1 MIPPGIAGRVC
12 FPLALRR
19 MHDAVSSAVVH
30 ALLSAR
36 SEVEAAFAGTL
47 DADAALATAA
57 AALSAHGDDPLLLT
71 ALGAV
76 ACDRAQYAHA
86 REVLQRALALGSDD
100 RHAAFNLGVALLN
113 TGRAAQARAAFEQA
127 RTMAAS
133 PFTWEAWF
141 DPQAH

>member
-1 MIPPGIAGRVC
+1 
-12 FPLALRR
+12 
-19 MHDAVSSAVVH
+19 MHDDVSSAVVH

-36 SEVEAAFAGTL
+36 SEVEAAFAGTR
-47 DADAALATAA
+47 DADAALATATA
-57 AALSAHGDDPLLLT
+57 TLEAALSGHSEDPLLLT
-71 ALGAV
+71 GLGAV
-76 ACDRAQYAHA
+76 ACDRAQYARA

-113 TGRAAQARAAFEQA
+113 TGRTAQARAAFEQA

>member
-1 MIPPGIAGRVC
+1 
-12 FPLALRR
+12 
-19 MHDAVSSAVVH
+19 MHTPTSSAVVP
-30 ALLSAR
+30 ALRSAR
-36 SEVEAAFAGTL
+36 SEVEAAFAGTR
-47 DADAALATAA
+47 DADTALATATA
-57 AALSAHGDDPLLLT
+57 TLEAALSAHGEDALLLT

-113 TGRAAQARAAFEQA
+113 TGRMAQARAAFEQA

>member
-1 MIPPGIAGRVC
+1 
-12 FPLALRR
+12 

-30 ALLSAR
+30 ALRSAR
-36 SEVEAAFAGTL
+36 SEVEAAFAGAR

-57 AALSAHGDDPLLLT
+57 ATLEAALSAHGDDPLLLT
-71 ALGAV
+71 GLGAV

-86 REVLQRALALGSDD
+86 REVLKRALALGSDD

-113 TGRAAQARAAFEQA
+113 TGRMAQARAAFEQA

-133 PFTWEAWF
+133 PFTWDAWF

>member
-1 MIPPGIAGRVC
+1 
-12 FPLALRR
+12 

-30 ALLSAR
+30 ALRSAR
-36 SEVEAAFAGTL
+36 SEVEAAFAGTR

-57 AALSAHGDDPLLLT
+57 ATLEAALSAHGDDPLLLT
-71 ALGAV
+71 GLGAV
-76 ACDRAQYAHA
+76 ACDRAQYARA

-100 RHAAFNLGVALLN
+100 RHAAFNLAVALLN
-113 TGRAAQARAAFEQA
+113 TGRMAQARAAFEQA

>member
-1 MIPPGIAGRVC
+1 
-12 FPLALRR
+12 
-19 MHDAVSSAVVH
+19 MHDAVSSAAVH

-36 SEVEAAFAGTL
+36 SEVEAAFAGTR
-47 DADAALATAA
+47 DADTALATAA
-57 AALSAHGDDPLLLT
+57 ATLEAALSVHGDAPLLLT

-76 ACDRAQYAHA
+76 ACDRAQYADA

-113 TGRAAQARAAFEQA
+113 TGRTAQARAAFEQA

>member
-1 MIPPGIAGRVC
+1 
-12 FPLALRR
+12 
-19 MHDAVSSAVVH
+19 MHTPTSSAVVH
-30 ALLSAR
+30 ALRSAR
-36 SEVEAAFAGTL
+36 SEVEAAFAGTR
-47 DADAALATAA
+47 DADTALATATA
-57 AALSAHGDDPLLLT
+57 TLEAALSAHGEDALLLT

-100 RHAAFNLGVALLN
+100 RHAAFNLGVALIN
-113 TGRAAQARAAFEQA
+113 TGRIAQARAAFEQA
-127 RTMAAS
+127 RTMAAA

>member
-1 MIPPGIAGRVC
+1 
-12 FPLALRR
+12 

-36 SEVEAAFAGTL
+36 SEVEAAFAGTR
-47 DADAALATAA
+47 DADAALATATA
-57 AALSAHGDDPLLLT
+57 TLEAALSAHSKDPLLLT
-71 ALGAV
+71 GLGAV
-76 ACDRAQYAHA
+76 ACDRAQYARA

-113 TGRAAQARAAFEQA
+113 TGRTAQARAAFEQA

>member
-1 MIPPGIAGRVC
+1 MD
-12 FPLALRR
+12 
-19 MHDAVSSAVVH
+19 DAVSPAVVH

-36 SEVEAAFAGTL
+36 SEVEAAFAGTR
-47 DADAALATAA
+47 DADTSLATAA
-57 AALSAHGDDPLLLT
+57 ATLEAALSAHGEDALLLT

-113 TGRAAQARAAFEQA
+113 TGRMAQARAAFEQA

>member
-1 MIPPGIAGRVC
+1 
-12 FPLALRR
+12 
-19 MHDAVSSAVVH
+19 MHTPTSSAVVH
-30 ALLSAR
+30 ALRSAR
-36 SEVEAAFAGTL
+36 SEVEAAFAGTR
-47 DADAALATAA
+47 DADTALATATA
-57 AALSAHGDDPLLLT
+57 TLEAALSAHGEDALLLT

-76 ACDRAQYAHA
+76 ACDCAQYAHA

-100 RHAAFNLGVALLN
+100 RHAAFNLGVALIN
-113 TGRAAQARAAFEQA
+113 TGRMAQARAAFEQA

>member
-1 MIPPGIAGRVC
+1 
-12 FPLALRR
+12 

-36 SEVEAAFAGTL
+36 SEVEAAFAGTR
-47 DADAALATAA
+47 DADAALATATA
-57 AALSAHGDDPLLLT
+57 TLEAALSAHSEDPLLLT
-71 ALGAV
+71 GLGAV
-76 ACDRAQYAHA
+76 ACDRAQYVRA

-113 TGRAAQARAAFEQA
+113 TGRTAQARAAFEQA

>member
-1 MIPPGIAGRVC
+1 
-12 FPLALRR
+12 
-19 MHDAVSSAVVH
+19 MHDAVSSVVVH

-36 SEVEAAFAGTL
+36 SEVEAAFAGTR
-47 DADAALATAA
+47 DADAALATATA
-57 AALSAHGDDPLLLT
+57 TLEAALSAHSEDPLLLT
-71 ALGAV
+71 GLGAV
-76 ACDRAQYAHA
+76 ACDRAQYARA

-113 TGRAAQARAAFEQA
+113 TGRTAQARAAFEQA

>member
-1 MIPPGIAGRVC
+1 MD
-12 FPLALRR
+12 
-19 MHDAVSSAVVH
+19 DAVSPIVVH

-36 SEVEAAFAGTL
+36 SEVEAAFAGTR
-47 DADAALATAA
+47 DADTALATAA
-57 AALSAHGDDPLLLT
+57 ATLEAALSAHGDDPLLLT

-86 REVLQRALALGSDD
+86 REVLQRALALGCDD

-113 TGRAAQARAAFEQA
+113 TGRMAQARAAFEQA

>member
-1 MIPPGIAGRVC
+1 MD
-12 FPLALRR
+12 
-19 MHDAVSSAVVH
+19 DAVSPTVVH

-36 SEVEAAFAGTL
+36 SEVEAAFAGTR
-47 DADAALATAA
+47 DADAALAMAA
-57 AALSAHGDDPLLLT
+57 ATLEAALSAHGDDPLLLT

-113 TGRAAQARAAFEQA
+113 TGRMAQARAAFEQA

>member
-1 MIPPGIAGRVC
+1 
-12 FPLALRR
+12 

-30 ALLSAR
+30 ALRSAR
-36 SEVEAAFAGTL
+36 SEVEAAFAGTR

-57 AALSAHGDDPLLLT
+57 ATLEAALSAHGDDPLLLT
-71 ALGAV
+71 GLGAV

-86 REVLQRALALGSDD
+86 REVLKRALALGSDD

>member
-1 MIPPGIAGRVC
+1 M
-12 FPLALRR
+12 
-19 MHDAVSSAVVH
+19 
-30 ALLSAR
+30 
-36 SEVEAAFAGTL
+36 EAAFAGTR

-57 AALSAHGDDPLLLT
+57 ATLEAALSAHGDDPLLLT
-71 ALGAV
+71 GLGAV

-113 TGRAAQARAAFEQA
+113 TGRTAQARAAFEQA

>member
-1 MIPPGIAGRVC
+1 
-12 FPLALRR
+12 

-36 SEVEAAFAGTL
+36 SEVEAAFAGTR

-57 AALSAHGDDPLLLT
+57 ATLEAALSADGDDPLLLT
-71 ALGAV
+71 GLGAV
-76 ACDRAQYAHA
+76 ACDRAQYADA
-86 REVLQRALALGSDD
+86 CEVLQRALALGSDD

-113 TGRAAQARAAFEQA
+113 TGRTAQARAAFEQA

>member
-1 MIPPGIAGRVC
+1 
-12 FPLALRR
+12 
-19 MHDAVSSAVVH
+19 MHDAISSAVVH
-30 ALLSAR
+30 ALLGAR
-36 SEVEAAFAGTL
+36 SEVEAAFAGTR
-47 DADAALATAA
+47 DADTALATAA
-57 AALSAHGDDPLLLT
+57 ATLEAALAAHGEDPLLLT

-113 TGRAAQARAAFEQA
+113 TGRTAQARAAFEQA

-133 PFTWEAWF
+133 PSTWDAWF

>member
-1 MIPPGIAGRVC
+1 MD
-12 FPLALRR
+12 
-19 MHDAVSSAVVH
+19 DAVSPTVVH

-36 SEVEAAFAGTL
+36 SEVEAAFAGTR
-47 DADAALATAA
+47 DADTALATAA
-57 AALSAHGDDPLLLT
+57 ATLEAALSAHGDDPLLLT

-86 REVLQRALALGSDD
+86 REVLQRALALGCDD

-113 TGRAAQARAAFEQA
+113 TGRMAQARAAFEQA